1 VFQAPRFAGNGSRS
15 SKNMDKVISHVA
27 AAYLVDTNECRGFNG
42 DGDKLYAG
50 VSITE
55 EEEEEEE
62 GLSDD
67 R

>member
-1 VFQAPRFAGNGSRS
+1 
-15 SKNMDKVISHVA
+15 MDKAISHVA

-55 EEEEEEE
+55 EEEEE

>member
-1 VFQAPRFAGNGSRS
+1 
-15 SKNMDKVISHVA
+15 MDKAISHVA
-27 AAYLVDTNECRGFNG
+27 AAHLVDTNECRGFNG

-55 EEEEEEE
+55 EE

-67 R
+67 G